1 MKFDAVHAG
10 RSIDFVSVSDFVEES
25 VLSLELNA
33 GDRKVHTCI
42 AAADERTAMSL
53 GCQQN
58 LAGLMT
64 PCRLPCLL
72 KLSDWFL
79 LLLEYFWLFQCTSWK
94 TKWDRHGYKTEDLL
108 LSRYL
113 GDYHCYFPV
122 GMHYN

>member
-1 MKFDAVHAG
+1 M
-10 RSIDFVSVSDFVEES
+10 
-25 VLSLELNA
+25 
-33 GDRKVHTCI
+33 C
-42 AAADERTAMSL
+42 L

-72 KLSDWFL
+72 KLNDWFL
-79 LLLEYFWLFQCTSWK
+79 LLLEYFWLFQCTYWK
-94 TKWDRHGYKTEDLL
+94 TKWDRHGYKTEDLP

-122 GMHYN
+122 GMHYNQLPIVLLNKRIAPCSFHCSQMI